1 VEPKH
6 PNLINKFLLSQS
18 NFCVPSMVKIKAR
31 METAQHILQHILI
44 EDYSAKQTGMQF
56 YDDKIRIDVK
66 SATDL
71 TLILK
76 EELEEKVNNI
86 VRRNLDIRIKTY
98 SREKVPE
105 GIDVSGVPSR
115 ISDIRI
121 VSIGDFDTQPC
132 GNNHVSNTSEIGVY
146 KILSVKRNGRDVYSI
161 QGTVFD
167 VT

>member
-1 VEPKH
+1 MVE
-6 PNLINKFLLSQS
+6 
-18 NFCVPSMVKIKAR
+18 IKAR
-31 METAQHILQHILI
+31 METAQHILHHILI
-44 EDYSAKQTGMQF
+44 EDYGAKQTGMQL

-66 SATDL
+66 CSTDL
-71 TLILK
+71 TLTSK
-76 EELEEKVNNI
+76 EELEEKVNDI
-86 VRRNLDIRIKTY
+86 IRRNLDVRIKTY

-121 VSIGDFDTQPC
+121 VLIGDYDTQPC

-161 QGTVFD
+161 QGTVLD